1 MDCEFKRSA
10 DNQLQVKESIEQL
23 RSEKHS
29 LQKIHFKKEKA
40 VKGSKNKMN
49 DLRKKLDLEQNAMKD
64 LDQAVRAKDEETQTQ
79 HNKKLQ
85 SIKSEIHALHAKV
98 DILESDR
105 KQRDEEL
112 EEQMRKLHA
121 DCKEEIRLA
130 KDRIASIMESKELKL
145 KMAKQKLSSI
155 QDKNCDAIQN
165 LDKLRRDSVLCKDS
179 FGSN

>member
-1 MDCEFKRSA
+1 MDREFKRSA
-10 DNQLQVKESIEQL
+10 DNQLQVKEIIGRL

-29 LQKIHFKKEKA
+29 LQKTHSKKEKT
-40 VKGSKNKMN
+40 VKGSKKKIF

-64 LDQAVRAKDEETQTQ
+64 LDQAVHAKDEEIQSQ
-79 HNKKLQ
+79 HNKKVQ

-105 KQRDEEL
+105 KQRDEKL

-121 DCKEEIRLA
+121 DCKEEIRSA
-130 KDRIASIMESKELKL
+130 KDRISSIMESKELKL

-155 QDKNCDAIQN
+155 QDNNCDAIQN